1 MWILFSRIASAF
13 REWWYFSRLSR
24 IRSGRRRGRK
34 VYESWVI
41 VKIPLL
47 WNFFRSFSVMFANK
61 LRSSFSRA
69 FCRQRS
75 WNSHSLQCRF
85 SKIWR
90 RSARRH
96 FSHFRRQFPNFA
108 QQALGL
114 DLERRVLIT
123 MDDFA
128 HVD

>member
-34 VYESWVI
+34 VYESWVM

-47 WNFFRSFSVMFANK
+47 WNFFRSFPVMFANK

-69 FCRQRS
+69 FCRQKALEKEDRKS
-75 WNSHSLQCRF
+75 TRLNSSHGYISYAVFCLKKKKQLQLLY
-85 SKIWR
+85 
-90 RSARRH
+90 
-96 FSHFRRQFPNFA
+96 SHP
-108 QQALGL
+108 L
-114 DLERRVLIT
+114 
-123 MDDFA
+123 
-128 HVD
+128 HVCSDTS